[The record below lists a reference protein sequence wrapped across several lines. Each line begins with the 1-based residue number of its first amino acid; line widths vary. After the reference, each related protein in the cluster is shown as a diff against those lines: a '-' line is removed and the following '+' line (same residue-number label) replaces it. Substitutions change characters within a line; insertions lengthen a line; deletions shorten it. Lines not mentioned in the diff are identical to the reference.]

1 MRRKLIGLGLAGA
14 VLATALAAWHTSSG
28 APSAADRATGLKQAA
43 PAASLPITQVYLF
56 SSGVGYF
63 QREGDLEGTARV
75 DLTFPATDINDLLK
89 SLVLQDTGGGK
100 ITTIGYD
107 SQDPV
112 EKTLKSFAL
121 DLTGNPS
128 FGQLINQARGERVEV
143 VLQQTNNTQPSTLTG
158 TIMGMEAQHHPVGT
172 SGIVETDFL
181 NLLCAEGVRC
191 IPLKDV
197 QRLRFLNAML
207 DSELKRALEVL
218 AGSHDALKKAVT
230 LNFKGEG
237 KRAVKVGYVVESP
250 IWKPS
255 YRLVL
260 DKDGKVRLQG
270 WASIENTTDDDWNNV
285 RMALISGR
293 PISFQMNIYQPLYI
307 PRPTVEPEKF
317 ASLRPPVFGGAM
329 ANATQVAG
337 NVPAPGAATAV
348 PGGGLGMMGG
358 QGGQMNPAFMMSG
371 VNRYQLNGSINFGN
385 QFGQQGGFGIQAG
398 NNTLNFNNDA
408 NSLMLQQNAGRL
420 SYEEL
425 QNRRKV
431 QQEAKGNARAIGS
444 KLAALD
450 PTGSVGSLPNAEEI
464 GDYFRYVIDDKV
476 TLPRQ
481 KSAMLAIVNESVE
494 GKRVSIYNQVVQGKF
509 PLLGLKFKNLTDQPL
524 MQGPITVYDDGSYA
538 GDARLPDLQPREER
552 LIAYAIDTG
561 TEVKTEDKVQPQ
573 QLIALRAVKG
583 VVHAT
588 HKIRE
593 TRTYVAKNRSP
604 QDRTLI
610 IEHPFREGWKLIE
623 PEKPLETTRDLHRFQ
638 ITVPAGK
645 SITRRV
651 TEEFT
656 RIDNIALNGT
666 NDDTIRLFL
675 NSSISND
682 VAKKALK
689 DVLDRRA
696 KLANTQRDL
705 ASVQQQLKDITEDQ
719 ARLRANLDKVPPTSA
734 AYKRY
739 LEKFDKQEPIIEKFQ
754 DEIKQ
759 MNETIKKLQK
769 ELEIAILG
777 CDW

>member
-14 VLATALAAWHTSSG
+14 VVATALVAWNTPSG
-28 APSAADRATGLKQAA
+28 ATGAADRAANLKQAA
-43 PAASLPITQVYLF
+43 PPANLPITQVYLF

-143 VLQQTNNTQPSTLTG
+143 VLQQSNNSQPSTLTG
-158 TIMGMEAQHHPVGT
+158 TIMGMESQRHPVGT
-172 SGIVETDFL
+172 AGVVEADFL

-237 KRAVKVGYVVESP
+237 KRTVRVGYVVESP

-260 DKDGKVRLQG
+260 DKGGKVRLQG

-329 ANATQVAG
+329 VNATQVA
-337 NVPAPGAATAV
+337 NAPVSAPGAQP
-348 PGGGLGMMGG
+348 PGGAGFGAGTTG
-358 QGGQMNPAFMMSG
+358 FGAGQMNSSWAM
-371 VNRYQLNGSINFGN
+371 NRYQANNTIFFGN
-385 QFGQQGGFGIQAG
+385 QFAPPGGQMGQMA
-398 NNTLNFNNDA
+398 NPNFNHDA
-408 NSLMLQQNAGRL
+408 NSLLLQQNAGRL

-425 QNRRKV
+425 QNRRKQ

-464 GDYFRYVIDDKV
+464 GDYFRYVIEDKV

-494 GKRVSIYNQVVQGKF
+494 GKRVSIYNQAVQAKF
-509 PLLGLKFKNLTDQPL
+509 PLLGLKFRNLTDQPL

-538 GDARLPDLQPREER
+538 GDARLPDLQPKEER

-573 QLIALRAVKG
+573 QLIALKAVKG

-593 TRTYVAKNRSP
+593 TKTYVAKNRSP

-638 ITVPAGK
+638 ITVAAGK
-645 SITRRV
+645 SITQRV

-675 NSSISND
+675 NSSVSND

>member
-1 MRRKLIGLGLAGA
+1 MRRTLIGLGLAGA
-14 VLATALAAWHTSSG
+14 VAATALAAWHRSPG
-28 APSAADRATGLKQAA
+28 AAANADRAAVVKQAG
-43 PAASLPITQVYLF
+43 PAASLPITHVYLF

-63 QREGDLEGTARV
+63 QREGELEGASRV

-100 ITTIGYD
+100 VTTIGYD

-143 VLQQTNNTQPSTLTG
+143 NLQPTNSTQPTTLNG
-158 TIMGMEAQHHPVGT
+158 VIMGMESQQHPAGKD
-172 SGIVETDFL
+172 GMVEVDFL
-181 NLLCAEGVRC
+181 NLLCAEGIRC

-197 QRLRFLNAML
+197 QRLRFLNATL
-207 DSELKRALEVL
+207 DSELKRALDVL
-218 AGSHDALKKAVT
+218 AGSHDALKKAVS

-237 KRAVKVGYVVESP
+237 KRTVKVGYVVESP

-270 WASIENTTDDDWNNV
+270 WASIENTTDDDWSNV

-329 ANATQVAG
+329 TNAPQVAQAQLPTG
-337 NVPAPGAATAV
+337 VGGAANLGFGGGNMGFG
-348 PGGGLGMMGG
+348 GGGL
-358 QGGQMNPAFMMSG
+358 AG
-371 VNRYQLNGSINFGN
+371 VNRYQVNNLINLGN
-385 QFGQQGGFGIQAG
+385 QFGQQGGLGLQGG
-398 NNTLNFNNDA
+398 NNSFNFNNDA
-408 NSLMLQQNAGRL
+408 NTLMLQQNAGKL

-425 QNRRKV
+425 QNRRKQ
-431 QQEAKGNARAIGS
+431 QQEAKGAARAVGS
-444 KLAALD
+444 RLAGLD

-481 KSAMLAIVNESVE
+481 KSAMLAIVNEAFQ
-494 GKRVSIYNQVVQGKF
+494 GTRVSIYNQAVQAKF
-509 PLLGLKFKNLTDQPL
+509 PLLGLKFKNVTDQPL
-524 MQGPITVYDDGSYA
+524 MQGPITVYEDGSYA
-538 GDARLPDLQPREER
+538 GDARLPDLQPKEER
-552 LIAYAIDTG
+552 LVAYAIDTG
-561 TEVKTEDKVQPQ
+561 TEVKTEDKVLPQ
-573 QLIALRAVKG
+573 QLIALKSVKG
-583 VVHAT
+583 VLHAT

-593 TRTYVAKNRSP
+593 TKTYIVKNRSP

-610 IEHPFREGWKLIE
+610 IEHPFREGWKLME
-623 PEKPLETTRDLHRFQ
+623 PEKPMETTRDLHRFE
-638 ITVPAGK
+638 IAVPAGK
-645 SITRRV
+645 SIVQRV

-656 RIDNIALNGT
+656 RIDNIALNST

-675 NSSISND
+675 KSSVSND
-682 VAKKALK
+682 EAKNALK

-696 KLANTQRDL
+696 KLHDTQREL

-719 ARLRANLDKVPPTSA
+719 GRLRANLDKVPPTSA

-739 LEKFDKQEPIIEKFQ
+739 LEKFDKQEPVFEKFQ

-759 MNETIKKLQK
+759 MNEVIKTLQK
-769 ELEIAILG
+769 ELEACILT
-777 CDW
+777 CTF